1 MNILDSRKK
10 FFITFCFILLNAFLI
25 VGFLVIRDATS
36 LNQLKKEMNELTK
49 LNVTTDRFN
58 RKIKTTG
65 GYAAVEISI
74 KEYLDGYAV
83 GVQDINS
90 LVHDPQLSKILSYE
104 NYLED
109 GPDFKNSIAYL
120 EEAKDTFNTE
130 IDQLLEDLE
139 EDHIMEHIHTR
150 TNDTYYV
157 SLYEQLMLD
166 GEINDELYQSKDL
179 FSKTKV
185 QVNSIYDTSLA
196 ILNFLIAYDGS
207 WKLEDGQIKFANDE
221 LCQYYNSL
229 IAKVETKKG
238 D

>member
-109 GPDFKNSIAYL
+109 GPDFKNSI
-120 EEAKDTFNTE
+120 
-130 IDQLLEDLE
+130 DQLLEDLE